1 MSYLVKNISGVVKT
15 FPKNLS
21 EQAVTGVVPSNWA
34 VGQIDEVSDDVIN
47 LYRPHTDVFT
57 ILSGPQIYSTPGSV
71 PAASITAGETVSD
84 TETGMNKTVLT
95 FTNVSVATTDA
106 GVSGAYGSLE
116 IYDFPAGLIYTAA
129 GTSNL
134 TIARVGTG
142 ITTTAAVV
150 SAVGSVV
157 AAADATLTSTEADI
171 LPSYA
176 ATLTAGAGVVKSKS
190 TATEATFKDGTTT
203 AIKAYLNFAMPD
215 AGSTANDALLV
226 NGTIT
231 LLWMNGGD
239 N

>member
-1 MSYLVKNISGVVKT
+1 MSYLVKNVSGVVKT
-15 FPKNLS
+15 FPKTRS
-21 EQAVTGVVPSNWA
+21 QKYVTGTTNGNWA
-34 VGQIDEVSDDVIN
+34 VGEVDSVEDEVIDD
-47 LYRPHTDVFT
+47 YRGHTDVFS
-57 ILSGPQIYSTPGSV
+57 ILSGPEQFAAPGTV

-84 TETGMNKTVLT
+84 TETGLNKTVLT

-106 GVSGAYGSLE
+106 TTSGAYGSLE

-150 SAVGSVV
+150 SAVGTVA

-226 NGTIT
+226 NGSIT
-231 LLWMNGGD
+231 LLWMNAGD

>member
-1 MSYLVKNISGVVKT
+1 MSYLVKNVSGVVKT
-15 FPKNLS
+15 FPKSLEEQNL
-21 EQAVTGVVPSNWA
+21 VGTVDGNWA
-34 VGQIDEVSDDVIN
+34 VGEVDSVDDNIIDR
-47 LYRPHTDVFT
+47 YRGHTDVFT
-57 ILSGPQIYSTPGSV
+57 ILSGPEQYAAPGAV

-84 TETGMNKTVLT
+84 TASGLNKTVLT

-106 GVSGAYGSLE
+106 TTSGAYGSLE
-116 IYDFPAGLIYTAA
+116 IYNFPEGLIYTAA
-129 GTSNL
+129 GSSNL

-150 SAVGSVV
+150 SAVGTVV

-176 ATLTAGAGVVKSKS
+176 ATLTSGAGTVKSKS
-190 TATEATFKDGTTT
+190 TASEATFKDGTST
-203 AIKAYLNFAMPD
+203 AKKAYLNFAMPD
-215 AGSTANDALLV
+215 AGSTADDALLV

-231 LLWMNGGD
+231 LLWMNAGD

>member
-15 FPKNLS
+15 FPKSL
-21 EQAVTGVVPSNWA
+21 EQQNMIGTVDGNWA
-34 VGQIDEVSDDVIN
+34 VGEVDSVDDNIIDR
-47 LYRPHTDVFT
+47 YRGHTDVFT
-57 ILSGPQIYSTPGSV
+57 ILSGPEQFAAPGTV

-84 TETGMNKTVLT
+84 TETGLNKTVLT

-106 GVSGAYGSLE
+106 TTNGAYGTLE
-116 IYDFPAGLIYTAA
+116 IYNFPAGLIFNAA
-129 GTSNL
+129 GSANL
-134 TIARVGTG
+134 TIARVGTT

-150 SAVGSVV
+150 AAVGTV
-157 AAADATLTSTEADI
+157 AATAGDTLTSTEADI

-176 ATLTAGAGVVKSKS
+176 ATLSAGAGVVKSLS
-190 TATEATFKDGTTT
+190 TATESTFKDGTTT
-203 AIKAYLNFAMPD
+203 AKKAYLNFAMPD
-215 AGSTANDALLV
+215 AGSTGNGALTV

>member
-1 MSYLVKNISGVVKT
+1 MSYLVKNVSGVVKT
-15 FPKNLS
+15 FPKSLEEQNLIGT
-21 EQAVTGVVPSNWA
+21 VDGNWA
-34 VGQIDEVSDDVIN
+34 VGEVDSVDDNIIAR
-47 LYRPHTDVFT
+47 YRGHTDVFT
-57 ILSGPQIYSTPGSV
+57 VLSGPEQFAAPGSV

-84 TETGMNKTVLT
+84 TETGLNKTVLT

-106 GVSGAYGSLE
+106 TTNGAYGSME

-129 GTSNL
+129 GSSNL

-150 SAVGSVV
+150 GAVGTVA

-171 LPSYA
+171 LPSTA
-176 ATLTAGAGVVKSKS
+176 STLTAGAGVTKAKS

-231 LLWMNGGD
+231 LLWMNAGD